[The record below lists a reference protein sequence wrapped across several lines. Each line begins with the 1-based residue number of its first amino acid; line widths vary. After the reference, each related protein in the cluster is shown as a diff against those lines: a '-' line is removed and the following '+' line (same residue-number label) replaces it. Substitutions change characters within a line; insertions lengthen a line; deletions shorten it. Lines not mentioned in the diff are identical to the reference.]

1 MLFFRKSVTFIKS
14 LTCLM
19 KKNSKNNSN
28 NFLSS
33 KWITLKSF
41 IQQSSLITE
50 AAVRGCFAKFTRKF
64 LQNSQ
69 ENARLSFLIKL
80 QVSLSACNFII
91 KWLYHSCFPGDFAKF
106 LRASIFI
113 EHLEWLLLLLK
124 TKTLYSDITYF
135 FLTQQLRHNPYIIEL
150 FRLEFLV

>member
-69 ENARLSFLIKL
+69 ENARLSFLNKVAGLTLSLQLYYKMTLPQLFSRGFCKIFKGIYFHRTPRMAASVIKNKNPIQRYYL
-80 QVSLSACNFII
+80 
-91 KWLYHSCFPGDFAKF
+91 F
-106 LRASIFI
+106 LF
-113 EHLEWLLLLLK
+113 
-124 TKTLYSDITYF
+124 
-135 FLTQQLRHNPYIIEL
+135 NPTATS
-150 FRLEFLV
+150 